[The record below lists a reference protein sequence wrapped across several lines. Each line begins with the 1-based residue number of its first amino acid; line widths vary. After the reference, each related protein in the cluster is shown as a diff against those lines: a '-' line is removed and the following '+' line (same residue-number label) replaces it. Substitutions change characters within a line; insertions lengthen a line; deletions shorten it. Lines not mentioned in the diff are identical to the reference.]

1 MKSVKITPPKGY
13 EVDKENST
21 FEEIKFK
28 PIDYL
33 TLSNVISKVIGTNR
47 ADSIKALAF
56 ERFVQIARYYNGNWY
71 PNWYDINEHKYSIYI
86 SEGTYF
92 VASCISTTNCYVLFK
107 NKEDAQAVIDNPNF
121 REILDTLYK

>member
-28 PIDYL
+28 PIEYL
-33 TLSNVISKVIGTNR
+33 TLSIIVDKVINTNR
-47 ADSIKALAF
+47 DSIKILAF

-71 PNWYDINEHKYSIYI
+71 PNWLDFNEQKYFIYLC
-86 SEGTYF
+86 EDKYF
-92 VASCISTTNCYVLFK
+92 ITCRTTSPENFCCFK
-107 NKEDAQAVIDNPNF
+107 SREDAQKVIDNPNF
-121 REILDTLYK
+121 RGILDTLYK

>member
-13 EVDKENST
+13 EVDNST

-56 ERFVQIARYYNGNWY
+56 ERFVQIAGYYNGN
-71 PNWYDINEHKYSIYI
+71 
-86 SEGTYF
+86 
-92 VASCISTTNCYVLFK
+92 
-107 NKEDAQAVIDNPNF
+107 
-121 REILDTLYK
+121 